1 MPDALFHEI
10 GTGFRTARPADAS
23 TIAGII
29 NGGSGGGDQVSED
42 EILGLIAVPQSTF
55 VLRFQFGLPVGCAYL
70 RKNGDLASME
80 MLAVHP
86 AIQGVSE
93 RIIAEAERLAR
104 DEMRC
109 KAMTIPSY

>member
-23 TIAGII
+23 TIVGII
-29 NGGSGGGDQVSED
+29 NGGGEGDHVSED

-55 VLRFQFGLPVGCAYL
+55 VLRFQFGQPVGCAYL
-70 RKNGDLASME
+70 RKSGDLASME

-109 KAMTIPSY
+109 KAMTIAGC